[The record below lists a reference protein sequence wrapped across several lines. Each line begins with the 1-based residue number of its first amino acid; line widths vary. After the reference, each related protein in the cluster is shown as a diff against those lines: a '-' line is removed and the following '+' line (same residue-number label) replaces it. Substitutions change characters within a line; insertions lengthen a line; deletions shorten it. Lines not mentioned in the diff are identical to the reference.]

1 MNMKIKY
8 SPTVSLFGN
17 KITYKFEGEKIT
29 CNFQGEEDEF
39 DFSEFPEGVLDFDY
53 INNTTRIDTI
63 LEINPIVSAKREN
76 GVLWVELL
84 NYIDEDAT
92 EEERFPEWFEV
103 KSDGKD

>member
-8 SPTVSLFGN
+8 SPTVSFLGR
-17 KITYKFEGEKIT
+17 KITYSFEGEKII
-29 CNFQGEEDEF
+29 CNFLGKEDEF
-39 DFSEFPEGVLDFDY
+39 EFSEFPEGVLDFDY
-53 INNTTRIDTI
+53 INNATRIDTI

-92 EEERFPEWFEV
+92 YEERFPEWFEV